1 MAMRFYMG
9 CIELRGDSFVEEM
22 NRTRCT
28 RSNENVERYSK
39 KWKIQNLM
47 MNISIFWIKNNF
59 SFSSFLIYILVD
71 YRLWLNLFQTSLL
84 LSFYFIFFLFKRP
97 FITCISH
104 LISILTMYN
113 ESIIERVP
121 EDSLIKWWVIKT
133 RWNPI
138 KSSHGR
144 GLAPRRTLIAL
155 ENEDWSRSDISW
167 VSSNWSPINWLVA
180 VCQFEERLGINASK

>member
-1 MAMRFYMG
+1 MRGTAASRFSSSSSSLHQG
-9 CIELRGDSFVEEM
+9 RGTAVPQPVHNAPYLIDNLYASSYALLW
-22 NRTRCT
+22 RCAFIWGV
-28 RSNENVERYSK
+28 SSWEGILSSK
-39 KWKIQNLM
+39 KWIALDALEWERGKIFEKVENSKFDDEHLD
-47 MNISIFWIKNNF
+47 IF
-59 SFSSFLIYILVD
+59 FLIYILVD

-133 RWNPI
+133 
-138 KSSHGR
+138 HGE
-144 GLAPRRTLIAL
+144 I
-155 ENEDWSRSDISW
+155 
-167 VSSNWSPINWLVA
+167 
-180 VCQFEERLGINASK
+180 Q